1 MVDAAL
7 ETEDDVAVVAVLSTE
22 ILLSASDI
30 FSCCVVIVAGVEAGG
45 DDFLPK

>member
-30 FSCCVVIVAGVEAGG
+30 FSVSVTVVAGR